1 MANHLRVILKSILL
15 QKGTEYQI
23 GDYHAIAEKT
33 SESLIIKI
41 YHVKYLGF
49 RQFESCIWN
58 VSEKEVTIPN
68 GDVCREGEVIYI
80 LRSIQ
85 SIHQEVEKVYAIYQ
99 HDSKGAKKDVTA
111 EYEHYL

>member
-23 GDYHAIAEKT
+23 GDYHAVAEK
-33 SESLIIKI
+33 SGESLIIKI
-41 YHVKYLGF
+41 YHVKYRGF
-49 RQFESCIWN
+49 SQFESCIWN

-68 GDVCREGEVIYI
+68 GDVCHEGEVIYI
-80 LRSIQ
+80 LRSIK

-99 HDSKGAKKDVTA
+99 HENKSAEKNVTA
-111 EYEHYL
+111 EYENYL